1 MSQSFT
7 IKDART
13 HLHITYDEQYEFTK
27 LFDILRDMDFEL
39 TPLQISVFEKI
50 TEGKDVDQQLR
61 EEASR
66 HFDRCPQSKYYPEHV
81 SLTVHEAE
89 EVAESIKWI
98 VDEAENMDADELET
112 NKHIISAYKSIMQ
125 QLADN
130 ICEEQKKYFY
140 PEPAGEPSY

>member
-1 MSQSFT
+1 M
-7 IKDART
+7 
-13 HLHITYDEQYEFTK
+13 HITYDEQYEFTK

-61 EEASR
+61 AEASR
-66 HFDRCPQSKYYPEHV
+66 HFDRV

>member
-13 HLHITYDEQYEFTK
+13 Q
-27 LFDILRDMDFEL
+27 
-39 TPLQISVFEKI
+39 
-50 TEGKDVDQQLR
+50 
-61 EEASR
+61 
-66 HFDRCPQSKYYPEHV
+66 HV

-112 NKHIISAYKSIMQ
+112 NKHIISAYRSIMQ
-125 QLADN
+125 QLTDN
-130 ICEEQKKYFY
+130 ICNEQKKYFY
-140 PEPAGEPSY
+140 PEPEGEPSY